1 MKMVA
6 NFYESPSTN
15 YNCDDM
21 PEEAKDHVVDNL
33 VHCAVCLSAYNLV
46 TDLNIKLSC
55 IQRINKEYNALVN
68 KLESKN
74 ISPQDLDVAGPIAKE
89 KVGAETRRDD
99 FGLHTEEAEKLEKSA
114 PSRVDQIIN
123 FLKQNRT
130 LVIQASLSFKEPAE
144 ES

>member
-1 MKMVA
+1 
-6 NFYESPSTN
+6 
-15 YNCDDM
+15 
-21 PEEAKDHVVDNL
+21 
-33 VHCAVCLSAYNLV
+33 LSAYNLV

-68 KLESKN
+68 KLESGN
-74 ISPQDLDVAGPIAKE
+74 ISQNDLDVAGPVAKG

-99 FGLHTEEAEKLEKSA
+99 FGLHTEAAEKLEKSA

-144 ES
+144 E